1 LSLPLPN
8 GKLKVTSF
16 GKPSPA
22 IRFRV
27 IPAAWQEVALA
38 IHNSGRQLVVALTGG
53 GSGALAALLQTPG
66 ASRSVLEAVVP
77 YSLSALIEWI
87 GGKPDQACSEPTARA
102 MAMASFMRAR
112 RLAPEADVES
122 LIGVGCTASL
132 ATDRPKRGERRIH
145 GALQT
150 SDRTKSFSLTLD
162 SGNPTRERDESVAA
176 QFILWIAA
184 EACGL
189 SNISI
194 QDAFSADAA
203 EARLTWDEAV
213 VGNHQSAL
221 LLGIEKLLVLNS
233 VCVTDPNHHSWTP
246 LAVFPGAFNPVHG
259 GHRRMSSFAEARLG
273 GPVTWELSIAN
284 VDKPPLDFI
293 AVNQRIQALQA
304 EQDGRYLALTHAP
317 TFVEKSALFPGA
329 TFVVGADTMS
339 RIAEPRYYGGDADRR
354 DDAIAKIAQA
364 GCRFLVFGRVIDE
377 QFITLADLELP
388 QELRQLCEEVSASDF
403 REDVSST
410 ALRQLAP
417 GQ

>member
-8 GKLKVTSF
+8 CKLKVTSF

-77 YSLSALIEWI
+77 YSLSALVDWI

-150 SDRTKSFSLTLD
+150 SDRTKSFSLTLASED
-162 SGNPTRERDESVAA
+162 PTRERDESVAA
-176 QFILWIAA
+176 QFILWIVA
-184 EACGL
+184 EACRL
-189 SNISI
+189 PNISI
-194 QDAFSADAA
+194 QDAFSADSE
-203 EARLTWDEAV
+203 EARLAWDEAV
-213 VGNHQSAL
+213 VGKHQSAL
-221 LLGIEKLLVLNS
+221 LLGIKKLLVLNP
-233 VCVTDPNHHSWTP
+233 VCVTDPNNHSWTP
-246 LAVFPGAFNPVHG
+246 LAVFPGAFNPLHG